1 MASAPALGAGD
12 RGFESL
18 RPDQNF
24 YLLIIREKQLKSVVE
39 KLSPTRVKLSIEV
52 SFDELTPH
60 IDGAYKTL
68 SEKINIPGFRKG
80 KVPSAMIDQR
90 VGRGAVLDEAINAAL
105 PTFYSQAAKE
115 NDVLVIGRPNVDITE
130 LKDKDKLAF
139 TVEVD
144 VRPEIELPNFSQI
157 EIKVDDVKVD
167 EADVDEQI
175 QSLRTRFGTLTTVE
189 KTVAKGDFVT
199 IDLVATK
206 DGAELDGGT
215 ANDLSYEVGSASMI
229 DGLDEALIGLNTGGE
244 KSFET
249 ALVGMKEG
257 EKGTVKVS
265 VKAVKER
272 ELPPVDDAFA
282 KLASEFE
289 TLAELK
295 ADLTTRLTR
304 LKELEQGAQARD
316 LLVEKLISTV
326 EIPLPAEIIEAE
338 VNEHLEKEGRLE
350 DDKHRAEVNEEV
362 RKTITREFLLDSI
375 VKAESIAV
383 NETELTEYLVR
394 AAARYGMSPDQFIKE
409 VSDAGQ
415 VSTMVA
421 EVARAKALAAVLGRV
436 KVVDQS
442 GKKVDLEAL
451 RPQPQ
456 VEKESK

>member
-1 MASAPALGAGD
+1 M
-12 RGFESL
+12 
-18 RPDQNF
+18 
-24 YLLIIREKQLKSVVE
+24 KSVIE

-52 SFDELTPH
+52 SFDELSPH

-68 SEKINIPGFRKG
+68 SERINIPGFRKG

-130 LKDKDKLAF
+130 LKDKEKLAF

-144 VRPEIELPNFSQI
+144 VRPELTLPNFSEI
-157 EIKVDDVKVD
+157 EIKVDDVKV
-167 EADVDEQI
+167 ADADIDEQI

-189 KTVAKGDFVT
+189 KSVATGDFVT

-206 DGAELDGGT
+206 DGAALEGGS

-229 DGLDEALIGLNTGGE
+229 DGLDEALIGLAAGGS
-244 KSFET
+244 KSFDT
-249 ALVGMKEG
+249 ALVGMAEG
-257 EKGTVKVS
+257 EQGTVKVS

-272 ELPPVDDAFA
+272 ELPPIDDAFA

-295 ADLTTRLTR
+295 ADLSTRLTR
-304 LKELEQGAQARD
+304 LKEMEQGAQARD
-316 LLVEKLISTV
+316 LLVEKLTAMV

-350 DDKHRAEVNEEV
+350 DDKHRTEVNEEV
-362 RKTITREFLLDSI
+362 KATISREFLLDSI
-375 VKAESIAV
+375 VKAESVAV
-383 NETELTEYLVR
+383 NESELTEYLVR

-409 VSDAGQ
+409 VSEAGQ
-415 VSTMVA
+415 VTTMVA
-421 EVARAKALAAVLGRV
+421 EVARAKALAQVLGRV
-436 KVVDQS
+436 KVVDKS

-451 RPQPQ
+451 RPQNPAA
-456 VEKESK
+456 VEEK

>member
-1 MASAPALGAGD
+1 M
-12 RGFESL
+12 
-18 RPDQNF
+18 
-24 YLLIIREKQLKSVVE
+24 KSVVE

-130 LKDKDKLAF
+130 LKDNEKFAF

-157 EIKVDDVKVD
+157 EIKVDDVKVN

-229 DGLDEALIGLNTGGE
+229 DGLDEALIGLNAGGE
-244 KSFET
+244 KSFDT

-289 TLAELK
+289 TLADLK

-304 LKELEQGAQARD
+304 LKEMEQGAQARD
-316 LLVEKLISTV
+316 LLVEKLTATV

-338 VNEHLEKEGRLE
+338 VNDHLEKEGRLE

-362 RKTITREFLLDSI
+362 RTTITREFLLDSI

>member
-1 MASAPALGAGD
+1 M
-12 RGFESL
+12 
-18 RPDQNF
+18 
-24 YLLIIREKQLKSVVE
+24 KSTVE
-39 KLSPTRVKLSIEV
+39 KLTPTRVKLSIEV
-52 SFDELTPH
+52 TFDELAPH
-60 IDGAYKTL
+60 VDGAYKTL

-80 KVPSAMIDQR
+80 KVPTAMIDQR

-115 NDVLVIGRPNVDITE
+115 NDVLVIGRPDVEIVE
-130 LKDKDKLAF
+130 LKDKENFSF

-144 VRPEIELPNFSQI
+144 VRPEISLPNFSQI
-157 EIKVDDVKVD
+157 KIEVDDVKVTD
-167 EADVDEQI
+167 ADIDEQI

-189 KTVAKGDFVT
+189 KNVATGDFVT

-206 DGAELDGGT
+206 DGNDLEGGT

-229 DGLDEALIGLNTGGE
+229 DGLDEALIGLAANGS
-244 KSFET
+244 KSFDT
-249 ALVGMKEG
+249 ALVGMAEG
-257 EKGTVKVS
+257 EKGTVKVT

-272 ELPPVDDAFA
+272 ELPPIDDAFA

-304 LKELEQGAQARD
+304 LKEMEQGAQARD
-316 LLVEKLISTV
+316 LLVEKLTSTV

-338 VNEHLEKEGRLE
+338 VNDHLEKEGRLE
-350 DDKHRAEVNEEV
+350 DDKHRAEVDLEV
-362 RKTITREFLLDSI
+362 RTTITREFLLDSI
-375 VKAESIAV
+375 VKAESVAV

-415 VSTMVA
+415 VTTMVA
-421 EVARAKALAAVLGRV
+421 EVARAKALAGVLARV
-436 KVVDQS
+436 QVVDKS

-451 RPQPQ
+451 APKQAPAKE
-456 VEKESK
+456 EK

>member
-1 MASAPALGAGD
+1 M
-12 RGFESL
+12 
-18 RPDQNF
+18 
-24 YLLIIREKQLKSVVE
+24 KSTVE

-52 SFDELTPH
+52 TFDELSPH
-60 IDGAYKTL
+60 VDGAYKTL

-80 KVPSAMIDQR
+80 KVPTAMIDQR

-115 NDVLVIGRPNVDITE
+115 NDVLVIGRPEVEITE
-130 LKDKDKLAF
+130 LKDKENFSF

-144 VRPEIELPNFSQI
+144 VRPEISLPNFS
-157 EIKVDDVKVD
+157 EIKIEVDDVKVND
-167 EADVDEQI
+167 GDIDEQI

-189 KTVAKGDFVT
+189 KNVATGDFVT

-206 DGAELDGGT
+206 DGKDLDGGT

-229 DGLDEALIGLNTGGE
+229 DGLDEALIGLSVNGE
-244 KSFET
+244 KSFDT
-249 ALVGMKEG
+249 ALVGMAEG
-257 EKGTVKVS
+257 EKGTVKVT

-304 LKELEQGAQARD
+304 LKEMEQGAQARD
-316 LLVEKLISTV
+316 LLVEKLTSTV
-326 EIPLPAEIIEAE
+326 DIPLPAEIIEAE
-338 VNEHLEKEGRLE
+338 VNDHLEKEGRLE
-350 DDKHRAEVNEEV
+350 DDKHRAEVNLEV
-362 RKTITREFLLDSI
+362 RSTITREFLLDSI
-375 VKAESIAV
+375 VKAESVAV
-383 NETELTEYLVR
+383 NESELTEYLVR

-415 VSTMVA
+415 VTTMVA
-421 EVARAKALAAVLGRV
+421 EVARAKALAGVLSRV
-436 KVVDQS
+436 QVVDKS

-451 RPQPQ
+451 APKQAPAGEQ
-456 VEKESK
+456 K

>member
-1 MASAPALGAGD
+1 M
-12 RGFESL
+12 
-18 RPDQNF
+18 
-24 YLLIIREKQLKSVVE
+24 KSTVE

-52 SFDELTPH
+52 TFDELSPH
-60 IDGAYKTL
+60 VDGAYKTL

-80 KVPSAMIDQR
+80 KVPTAMIDQR

-115 NDVLVIGRPNVDITE
+115 NDVLVIGRPEVEITE
-130 LKDKDKLAF
+130 LKDKENFSF

-144 VRPEIELPNFSQI
+144 VRPEISLPNFS
-157 EIKVDDVKVD
+157 EIKIEVDDVKVSD
-167 EADVDEQI
+167 GDIDEQI

-189 KTVAKGDFVT
+189 KNVATGDFVT

-206 DGAELDGGT
+206 DGKDLDGGT

-229 DGLDEALIGLNTGGE
+229 DGLDEALIGLSANGE
-244 KSFET
+244 KSFDT
-249 ALVGMKEG
+249 ALVGMAEG
-257 EKGTVKVS
+257 EKGTVKVT

-295 ADLTTRLTR
+295 VDLTTRLTR
-304 LKELEQGAQARD
+304 LKEMEQGAQARD
-316 LLVEKLISTV
+316 LLVEKLTSTV
-326 EIPLPAEIIEAE
+326 DIPLPAEIIEAE
-338 VNEHLEKEGRLE
+338 VNDHLEKEGRLE
-350 DDKHRAEVNEEV
+350 DDKHRAEVNLEV
-362 RKTITREFLLDSI
+362 RSTITREFLLDSI
-375 VKAESIAV
+375 VKAESVAV
-383 NETELTEYLVR
+383 NESELTEYLVR

-415 VSTMVA
+415 VTTMVA
-421 EVARAKALAAVLGRV
+421 EVARAKALAGVLSRV
-436 KVVDQS
+436 QVVDKS

-451 RPQPQ
+451 APKQ
-456 VEKESK
+456 VPAGEQK

>member
-1 MASAPALGAGD
+1 M
-12 RGFESL
+12 
-18 RPDQNF
+18 
-24 YLLIIREKQLKSVVE
+24 KSTVE

-52 SFDELTPH
+52 TFDELSPH
-60 IDGAYKTL
+60 VDGAYKTL

-80 KVPSAMIDQR
+80 KVPTAMIDQR

-105 PTFYSQAAKE
+105 PTFYSQAAKD
-115 NDVLVIGRPNVDITE
+115 NDVLVIGRPDVEIVE
-130 LKDKDKLAF
+130 LKDKENFSF

-144 VRPEIELPNFSQI
+144 VRPEISLPNFSQI
-157 EIKVDDVKVD
+157 KIEVDDVKVTD
-167 EADVDEQI
+167 ADIDEQI

-189 KTVAKGDFVT
+189 KNVATGDFVT

-206 DGAELDGGT
+206 DGNDLDGGT

-229 DGLDEALIGLNTGGE
+229 DGLDEALIGLAANGS
-244 KSFET
+244 KSFDT
-249 ALVGMKEG
+249 ALVGMAEG
-257 EKGTVKVS
+257 EKGTVKVT

-272 ELPPVDDAFA
+272 ELPPIDDAFA

-304 LKELEQGAQARD
+304 LKEMEQGAQARD
-316 LLVEKLISTV
+316 LLVEKLTSTV
-326 EIPLPAEIIEAE
+326 DIPLPADIIEAE
-338 VNEHLEKEGRLE
+338 VNDHLEKEGRLE
-350 DDKHRAEVNEEV
+350 DDKHRAEVDLEV
-362 RKTITREFLLDSI
+362 RTTITREFLLDSI
-375 VKAESIAV
+375 VKAESVAV

-415 VSTMVA
+415 VTTMVA
-421 EVARAKALAAVLGRV
+421 EVARAKALAGVLARV
-436 KVVDQS
+436 QVVDKS

-451 RPQPQ
+451 APKQAPAKE
-456 VEKESK
+456 EK